1 MCAARAEPRQL
12 SGSEKSLAYP
22 GRAMNNTRRLIAAS
36 FLLWVASAANAEDPA
51 VVRPRFQ
58 SGKEVVGSG
67 TAFFLAAQNPEGAV
81 AVTSAHTMQLGL
93 LTRATEVGFETGRSR
108 QRVSVASR
116 LLVPPGT
123 PFSSSKDGSLREDFM
138 IFALDLKPVGA
149 RILQADTQPIQSVRG
164 SRVRI
169 LGVPAGTPADE
180 DDIFGTVRV
189 AEDNRIEVRLDVP
202 ADLRGWGGAPVLR
215 FPGGTVIGILEAAWP
230 DEEQE
235 GTQRLGVAPI
245 GGVLDA
251 LKKPLAAGRGEPFAK
266 FASLVPADEID
277 ATAAVG
283 DDIDVGPEDAELA
296 EGEALFGEAGAVST
310 TLKLEIEEPTDG
322 SIVGSPEGAFL
333 AGRALALLG
342 EFKRFDVVLVLDTSG
357 STNTASGGDINGNG
371 IIGATGLSGIFKQSD
386 PGDSILAAEVAAA
399 KKVLESL
406 DPRNTRVGLVT
417 FAGSAEQR
425 DPYTGIVYSDSQPD
439 AITEEPLTTN
449 YERIAK
455 SLDRVFKRGPEGQT
469 NMTEG
474 VRLAMRELKGFRG
487 SMSKPDPGSQKVVL
501 FFTDGQPTAPYAS
514 EFSGANVQSVLRVAS
529 LARRA
534 DIQVHTFAIG
544 PEALDGPIACVQLAA
559 YTGGY
564 FTPVSS
570 AGDLPA
576 VVETVNF
583 ANLDELTIT
592 NLTKAEA
599 ATDTIINA
607 DGSFAALVP
616 VQPGLNRLEV
626 VATATDGTSTKAEV
640 TVSYAPGAPSPQLP
654 RELVALRNRLL
665 ERRLIQIKR
674 GRIEAERS
682 AAENARKELEIKIKR
697 EREVAVDKA
706 ETQGRRLRI
715 EKAPEDGEDDEDEG
729 R

>member
-1 MCAARAEPRQL
+1 
-12 SGSEKSLAYP
+12 
-22 GRAMNNTRRLIAAS
+22 MNNTRRLIAAS
-36 FLLWVASAANAEDPA
+36 FLVWLASAANAEDPA

-58 SGKEVVGSG
+58 SGKEVIGSG
-67 TAFFLAAQNPEGAV
+67 TAFFLAAQNPEGAI
-81 AVTSAHTMQLGL
+81 AVTSAHTLQLGK

-116 LLVPPGT
+116 LLVPPGK

-169 LGVPAGTPADE
+169 LGVPAGSPADE

-277 ATAAVG
+277 ATVAVG
-283 DDIDVGPEDAELA
+283 DDIDVGLEDTELA
-296 EGEALFGEAGAVST
+296 EALFGEAGAMST

-357 STNTASGGDINGNG
+357 STNTASGSDINGNG

-399 KKVLESL
+399 KKVIESL
-406 DPRNTRVGLVT
+406 DPRNTRVSLVT
-417 FAGSAEQR
+417 FAGTSPER
-425 DPYTGIVYSDSQPD
+425 DQFGQIYTTGRTD

-455 SLDRVFKRGPEGQT
+455 SLDRVLKRGPDGLT

-474 VRLAMRELKGFRG
+474 VRLAIRELKGFRG
-487 SMSKPDPGSQKVVL
+487 SMSKPDPASQKVVL
-501 FFTDGQPTAPYAS
+501 FFTDGQPTLPYGS
-514 EFSGANVQSVLRVAS
+514 GFSDDNVQSVLRVAS
-529 LARRA
+529 QARRA

-544 PEALDGPIACVQLAA
+544 PEALAGPTACVELAA

-583 ANLDELTIT
+583 ANLDELTIK
-592 NLTKAEA
+592 NLSLGET

-697 EREVAVDKA
+697 EREVAEEKSEKQA
-706 ETQGRRLRI
+706 RRLRI
-715 EKAPEDGEDDEDEG
+715 EKAPEDDEENKDEG